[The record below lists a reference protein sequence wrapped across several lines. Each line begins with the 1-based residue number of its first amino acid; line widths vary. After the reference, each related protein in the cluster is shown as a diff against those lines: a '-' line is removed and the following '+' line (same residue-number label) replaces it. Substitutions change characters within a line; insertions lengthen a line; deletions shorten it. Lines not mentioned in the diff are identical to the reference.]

1 MDIISAILAINP
13 SAQVSVN
20 AEDLDQITWHAG
32 TEVISKSDIQAKQ
45 AELKAVYDPLAY
57 SRSRKEEYDNYIDVL
72 AKNKDRLSGMS
83 VSGKVICID
92 SNEKK
97 LSISW

>member
-1 MDIISAILAINP
+1 MEFMPIRSVFGRIIHSMPLLLLLATEKIKMLRKKEVQRDHLCQKVGQLKI
-13 SAQVSVN
+13 QV
-20 AEDLDQITWHAG
+20 DW
-32 TEVISKSDIQAKQ
+32 
-45 AELKAVYDPLAY
+45 LK
-57 SRSRKEEYDNYIDVL
+57 
-72 AKNKDRLSGMS
+72 KDRLSGMS

>member
-1 MDIISAILAINP
+1 MPLLLLLATEKIKMLRKKEVERDHLYQKVGQLKI
-13 SAQVSVN
+13 QV
-20 AEDLDQITWHAG
+20 DW
-32 TEVISKSDIQAKQ
+32 
-45 AELKAVYDPLAY
+45 LK
-57 SRSRKEEYDNYIDVL
+57 
-72 AKNKDRLSGMS
+72 KDRLSGMS

>member
-1 MDIISAILAINP
+1 MEFMPIRSVFGRSNYLLPFLLLLATEKIKMLRKKEVQRDHLYQKVGQLKI
-13 SAQVSVN
+13 QV
-20 AEDLDQITWHAG
+20 DW
-32 TEVISKSDIQAKQ
+32 
-45 AELKAVYDPLAY
+45 LK
-57 SRSRKEEYDNYIDVL
+57 
-72 AKNKDRLSGMS
+72 KDRLSGMS